1 MDTEFLDA
9 SEKGYFYN
17 GMIYTLFQV
26 LNVHDYLSS
35 LRNFSLKE
43 TDNSIHIQVLM
54 YKMKESTITKLD
66 KLLN

>member
-35 LRNFSLKE
+35 LRNFSLKG
-43 TDNSIHIQVLM
+43 TDSGIHIQVLM
-54 YKMKESTITKLD
+54 YKMTESTITKLD